1 MLSTLAVG
9 LAGAFELTARQKY
22 CALLVDEPHQLA
34 AYQASFAVV
43 FNVGKLVAPR

>member
-22 CALLVDEPHQLA
+22 CALLVDEPQQLV